1 MFQSKCKICRS
12 TKAEDIEF
20 CRYFLEWP
28 YKLIAGTFSDDIDE
42 LSNYNLSTHFNRHTD
57 YETVK
62 WWQEL
67 GKKVTA
73 AELAEL
79 QRQADIRTIAK
90 LRSEA

>member
-1 MFQSKCKICRS
+1 MFQHKCKICRS
-12 TKAEDIEF
+12 SQAENIEF
-20 CRYFLEWP
+20 CRFFLDWS
-28 YKLIAGTFSDDIDE
+28 YKLIIEAFSDDIDD
-42 LSNYNLSTHFNRHTD
+42 LSSYNLSTHFNRHTD